1 MFSLYVFSLVVGGGM
16 LLFSMVGHDVDDVG
30 DAHAGHGPDAFKIL
44 SLRTLG
50 YFLFGFGAVGT
61 ILAKLWSSMAA
72 PLVFIVALGTGLAAG
87 AAVSFVFRYLQRTES
102 GGREGDDSFI
112 GLTGRVTVP
121 IASGSGMGKVL
132 IERGGRTFELM
143 ARPLETAHQAP
154 AKWGAVIVVDM
165 HRGTAIV
172 APVDDPAVREISTLG
187 Q

>member
-16 LLFSMVGHDVDDVG
+16 LLFSVVGQDVDDVG
-30 DAHAGHGPDAFKIL
+30 DAHAGHGHDAFKVL

-61 ILAKLWSSMAA
+61 MLAKLWSSAAA
-72 PLVFIVALGTGLAAG
+72 PLVFVVALGTGLAVG
-87 AAVSFVFRYLQRTES
+87 AAVSLVFRYLAQTES
-102 GGREGDDSFI
+102 GVREGDESFI

-121 IASGSGMGKVL
+121 ISSGSGIGKVL

-143 ARPLETAHQAP
+143 ARPLETAEQPP
-154 AKWGAVIVVDM
+154 AKWKSVIVVEM
-165 HRGTAIV
+165 HRGTALV